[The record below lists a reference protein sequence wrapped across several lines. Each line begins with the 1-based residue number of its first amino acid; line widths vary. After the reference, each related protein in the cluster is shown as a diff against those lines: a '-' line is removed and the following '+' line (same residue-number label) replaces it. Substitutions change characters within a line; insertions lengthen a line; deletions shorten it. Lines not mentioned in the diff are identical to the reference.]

1 MIDEEMKNLIWYIFC
16 GIMLLL
22 IGVVFIKLSLDI
34 WKKQKI
40 QLINEYH
47 YEKVSEKNKPIFCRF
62 IGIGI
67 FIIGVGI
74 ILSGLS
80 IFFTDSILSFMPMG
94 VGLIIGISLLM
105 WTVIKYNH

>member
-1 MIDEEMKNLIWYIFC
+1 MKNLIWYIFC

-22 IGVVFIKLSLDI
+22 IGVAFIKLSLDI

-47 YEKVSEKNKPIFCRF
+47 YEKVSEENKPMFCRLSGIGVF
-62 IGIGI
+62 IIGIGI
-67 FIIGVGI
+67 A
-74 ILSGLS
+74 LSGIS
-80 IFFTDSILSFMPMG
+80 VFFTESLLSFMPMT
-94 VGLIIGISLLM
+94 IGIIVGIALLI